1 MPALDRSRIDADAD
15 RVVRRL
21 ARHGYKAYLVGGC
34 VRDLL
39 VGRRPKDFDV
49 ATSAT
54 PNEVKALFRNCRI
67 IGRRFRLAH
76 VFFGP
81 KIIET
86 STFRANPREDDDSD
100 APDLLIRRDNVFGSE
115 EEDAVRR
122 DFTINGLFY
131 DVEKEEVI
139 DHVEG
144 LADLE
149 AGLVRTIGDPD
160 VRFREDPVRMLRAIK
175 FAARLDFKIEPA
187 TYAALLRQR
196 LEIRKCAAPR
206 VVEEVYRL
214 LRGGAARRSIE
225 LLGETGLLEILAPH
239 LAALFEGPTDETSDD
254 DAEHD
259 GDGSLD
265 DEEAEWHRVWADD
278 RPSRARRIPL
288 RLSFLT
294 EASELSRR
302 RTLAWSTLDH
312 FDHLVSSGH
321 DVTNA
326 LAVCALIGPFI
337 VDTIV
342 APSTRPGDANQAIL
356 EIGQPI
362 VDQLRIARRD
372 AERMRYILFAL
383 RKIAAARARNL
394 PLDASSG
401 RDSLEDAV
409 QLAALLAAAQGG
421 AVVARSGGGDADDG
435 DGADETIDGPGDPL
449 APGEE
454 PRKRRRRRRG
464 GRRRHGEMMTPGTP
478 TIQ

>member
-1 MPALDRSRIDADAD
+1 M
-15 RVVRRL
+15 

-86 STFRANPREDDDSD
+86 STFRANPREDEDGD
-100 APDLLIRRDNVFGSE
+100 APDLLIRRDNVFGTE

-131 DVEKEEVI
+131 DVEKEVVI
-139 DHVEG
+139 DHVHG
-144 LADLE
+144 LADLD
-149 AGLVRTIGDPD
+149 AKLVRTIGDPD

-175 FAARLDFKIEPA
+175 FAARLDFTIETA

-196 LEIRKCAAPR
+196 DEIRKCAAPR

-225 LLGETGLLEILAPH
+225 LLAETGLLEILSPH
-239 LAALFEGPTDETSDD
+239 LAALYEGPVQATDA
-254 DAEHD
+254 DAED
-259 GDGSLD
+259 ADGGDGELD
-265 DEEAEWHRVWADD
+265 DEEIAWHRVWADD
-278 RPSRARRIPL
+278 RSTRIRRLPL
-288 RLSFLT
+288 RLSFL
-294 EASELSRR
+294 ADPGELLRR
-302 RTLAWSTLDH
+302 RTLAWSTLDA
-312 FDHLVSSGH
+312 FDALVQRDHEVS
-321 DVTNA
+321 NA
-326 LAVCALIGPFI
+326 LAVCTMIGPF
-337 VDTIV
+337 VADTIV
-342 APSTRPGDANQAIL
+342 APATRPGDANQAIL
-356 EIGQPI
+356 ELGQPI

-383 RKIAAARARNL
+383 RKVAAARARNL
-394 PLDASSG
+394 PLDLSGG

-409 QLAALLAAAQGG
+409 QLADLLAAGHGG
-421 AVVARSGGGDADDG
+421 GGVAAGSGGGDADDR
-435 DGADETIDGPGDPL
+435 EGDPDD
-449 APGEE
+449 ATDPSAGDDE

-464 GRRRHGEMMTPGTP
+464 GRRRNGELMAAPSAP
-478 TIQ
+478 AS

>member
-1 MPALDRSRIDADAD
+1 MPVLDRSRIDADAD

-86 STFRANPREDDDSD
+86 STFRANPRDDDDSD
-100 APDLLIRRDNVFGSE
+100 APDLLIRRDNVFGTE

-149 AGLVRTIGDPD
+149 AKLVRTIGDPD

-175 FAARLDFKIEPA
+175 FAARLDFTIEPD

-225 LLGETGLLEILAPH
+225 LLAETGLLEILAPH
-239 LAALFEGPTDETSDD
+239 LAALYEGPVQEANPDEDEET
-254 DAEHD
+254 E
-259 GDGSLD
+259 GSLD
-265 DEEAEWHRVWADD
+265 DEELAWHQVWADD
-278 RPSRARRIPL
+278 RSSRVRRVPL

-294 EASELSRR
+294 DPTEMLRR
-302 RTLAWSTLDH
+302 RALAWTTLDQ
-312 FDHLVSSGH
+312 FDHLVRSGH
-321 DVTNA
+321 DVSNA
-326 LAVCALIGPFI
+326 LAVCTLIAPFLA
-337 VDTIV
+337 DTIV
-342 APSTRPGDANQAIL
+342 AATTRPGDANQAIL

-383 RKIAAARARNL
+383 RKITSARARNL

-421 AVVARSGGGDADDG
+421 DAVATSGGGDADDG
-435 DGADETIDGPGDPL
+435 DGEPGDP
-449 APGEE
+449 ADPGSTDE

-464 GRRRHGEMMTPGTP
+464 GRRRHGEMTAGPAPTPAS
-478 TIQ
+478 

>member
-1 MPALDRSRIDADAD
+1 M
-15 RVVRRL
+15 RRL

-86 STFRANPREDDDSD
+86 STFRANPREDEDAD
-100 APDLLIRRDNVFGSE
+100 APDLLIRRDNVFGTE

-139 DHVEG
+139 DHVAG

-214 LRGGAARRSIE
+214 VRGGAARRSIE
-225 LLGETGLLEILAPH
+225 LLSETGLLEILAPH
-239 LAALFEGPTDETSDD
+239 LAALYEGPVEEGPADGDD
-254 DAEHD
+254 DLDD
-259 GDGSLD
+259 GLD
-265 DEEAEWHRVWADD
+265 DEEMAWHRVWADD
-278 RPSRARRIPL
+278 RSSRARRIPL
-288 RLSFLT
+288 RLSFLGDP
-294 EASELSRR
+294 AELLRR
-302 RTLAWSTLDH
+302 RKLAWATLDH

-321 DVTNA
+321 DVSNA
-326 LAVCALIGPFI
+326 LAVCTLIAPFLA
-337 VDTIV
+337 DTIV
-342 APSTRPGDANQAIL
+342 APATRPGDANQAIL

-383 RKIAAARARNL
+383 RKVAAARARNL

-409 QLAALLAAAQGG
+409 QLAALLAGAQGG
-421 AVVARSGGGDADDG
+421 AVVRSRGGDGDEGDDDDDADG
-435 DGADETIDGPGDPL
+435 GEPGSS
-449 APGEE
+449 EE

-464 GRRRHGEMMTPGTP
+464 GRRRHGQVTSLDATPAP
-478 TIQ
+478 TSGP